1 METEEKT
8 METTMEMPMADSM
21 ENSMD
26 ESMDSEMNA
35 TPKKSN
41 AMPECAVI
49 GLIKNQMI
57 VLEEDLREA
66 KLRYADV
73 ALEKE
78 NWSGKYERE
87 MDCKVIEGQ
96 MRILSKLEK
105 DFECMFTPSPHSMQ

>member
-1 METEEKT
+1 MMQTEEK
-8 METTMEMPMADSM
+8 TMEMPMADSM
-21 ENSMD
+21 N
-26 ESMDSEMNA
+26 ESMDSEMDA

-41 AMPECAVI
+41 SMPECAVI

-96 MRILSKLEK
+96 MRILNKLEK
-105 DFECMFTPSPHSMQ
+105 DFECMFTPSSHSM

>member
-1 METEEKT
+1 MMQTEEKT
-8 METTMEMPMADSM
+8 METTMEMPMTDSM
-21 ENSMD
+21 K
-26 ESMDSEMNA
+26 ESMDSEMDA

-41 AMPECAVI
+41 SMPECAVI

-96 MRILSKLEK
+96 MRILNKLEK
-105 DFECMFTPSPHSMQ
+105 DFECMFTPSSHSM

>member
-1 METEEKT
+1 MMQTEEKT

-21 ENSMD
+21 N
-26 ESMDSEMNA
+26 ESMDSEMDA

-41 AMPECAVI
+41 SMPECAVI

-96 MRILSKLEK
+96 MRILNKLEK

>member
-1 METEEKT
+1 MQTEEKT
-8 METTMEMPMADSM
+8 MEMSMTDSM
-21 ENSMD
+21 ENSME
-26 ESMDSEMNA
+26 ESTDSEMNA
-35 TPKKSN
+35 TPKKIDT
-41 AMPECAVI
+41 MPECAVI
-49 GLIKNQMI
+49 GLIKNQML

-73 ALEKE
+73 ALEKD

-96 MRILSKLEK
+96 MAILIKLEK

>member
-1 METEEKT
+1 MMQTEEKT
-8 METTMEMPMADSM
+8 MEMSMPMQDSM
-21 ENSMD
+21 N

-35 TPKKSN
+35 TPKKMSN
-41 AMPECAVI
+41 MPECAVI

-96 MRILSKLEK
+96 MKILSKLEK
-105 DFECMFTPSPHSMQ
+105 DFECMFTPSSHSI

>member
-1 METEEKT
+1 MMQTEEKT
-8 METTMEMPMADSM
+8 METEMEMPMADSM
-21 ENSMD
+21 N
-26 ESMDSEMNA
+26 ESMDSEMDA

-41 AMPECAVI
+41 TMPECAVI

-73 ALEKE
+73 ALEKD

-96 MRILSKLEK
+96 MAILNKLEK
-105 DFECMFTPSPHSMQ
+105 DFECMFTPSSHSM

>member
-1 METEEKT
+1 MQTEEKT
-8 METTMEMPMADSM
+8 METMEMSMSDSM
-21 ENSMD
+21 ENSME
-26 ESMDSEMNA
+26 ESTDSEMNA
-35 TPKKSN
+35 TPKKIDT
-41 AMPECAVI
+41 MPECAVI

>member
-1 METEEKT
+1 MMQTEEKT
-8 METTMEMPMADSM
+8 METTMEMPMTDSM
-21 ENSMD
+21 K
-26 ESMDSEMNA
+26 ESMDSEMDA

-41 AMPECAVI
+41 SMPECAVI

-96 MRILSKLEK
+96 MRILNKLEK
-105 DFECMFTPSPHSMQ
+105 DFECMFTPSSHSMSV

>member
-1 METEEKT
+1 MMQTEETTMETE
-8 METTMEMPMADSM
+8 MEMPMADSM
-21 ENSMD
+21 N

-41 AMPECAVI
+41 SMPECAVI

-87 MDCKVIEGQ
+87 MECKVIEGQ
-96 MRILSKLEK
+96 MRILNKLEK
-105 DFECMFTPSPHSMQ
+105 DFECMFTPSSHSM

>member
-1 METEEKT
+1 MQTEEKT
-8 METTMEMPMADSM
+8 METTMEMSMADSM
-21 ENSMD
+21 D
-26 ESMDSEMNA
+26 DSMDSEMTA

-105 DFECMFTPSPHSMQ
+105 DFECMFTPSSHSMQ

>member
-1 METEEKT
+1 MQTEEKT

-21 ENSMD
+21 D
-26 ESMDSEMNA
+26 DSMDSEMTA

-41 AMPECAVI
+41 TMPECAVI

-105 DFECMFTPSPHSMQ
+105 DFECMFTPSSHSMQ

>member
-1 METEEKT
+1 MMQTEEKT

-21 ENSMD
+21 K
-26 ESMDSEMNA
+26 ESMDSEMDA

-41 AMPECAVI
+41 SMPECAVI

-87 MDCKVIEGQ
+87 LDCKVIEGQ
-96 MRILSKLEK
+96 MKILSKLEK
-105 DFECMFTPSPHSMQ
+105 DFECMFKRADNSAICSS

>member
-1 METEEKT
+1 MMQTEEKT
-8 METTMEMPMADSM
+8 MEMSMPMQDSM
-21 ENSMD
+21 N

-35 TPKKSN
+35 TPKKMSN
-41 AMPECAVI
+41 MPECAVI

-78 NWSGKYERE
+78 NWSGKYEKE

-96 MRILSKLEK
+96 MKILSKLEK
-105 DFECMFTPSPHSMQ
+105 DFECMFTPSSHSI

>member
-1 METEEKT
+1 MMQTEEKT
-8 METTMEMPMADSM
+8 MEMSMTMQDSM
-21 ENSMD
+21 N

-35 TPKKSN
+35 TPKKMSN
-41 AMPECAVI
+41 MPECAVI

-96 MRILSKLEK
+96 MKILSKLEK
-105 DFECMFTPSPHSMQ
+105 DFECMFTPSSHSI

>member
-1 METEEKT
+1 MMQTEETTMETE
-8 METTMEMPMADSM
+8 MEMPMADSM
-21 ENSMD
+21 N

-41 AMPECAVI
+41 SMPECAVI

-105 DFECMFTPSPHSMQ
+105 DFECMFTPSSHSM

>member
-8 METTMEMPMADSM
+8 METTMEMPMAGSM

-35 TPKKSN
+35 TPKRSN
-41 AMPECAVI
+41 TMPECAVI

>member
-1 METEEKT
+1 MMQTEEKT

-21 ENSMD
+21 N
-26 ESMDSEMNA
+26 ESMDSEMDA

-41 AMPECAVI
+41 SMPECAVI

-96 MRILSKLEK
+96 MRILNKLEK
-105 DFECMFTPSPHSMQ
+105 DFECMFTPSSHSM

>member
-1 METEEKT
+1 MMQTEEKT
-8 METTMEMPMADSM
+8 MEMSMQDTM
-21 ENSMD
+21 N

-35 TPKKSN
+35 TPKKMDN
-41 AMPECAVI
+41 MPECAVI
-49 GLIKNQMI
+49 GLIKNQML

-73 ALEKE
+73 ALEKD

-96 MRILSKLEK
+96 MAILNKLEK
-105 DFECMFTPSPHSMQ
+105 DFECMFTPSSHSMQ

>member
-1 METEEKT
+1 MMQTEEKT
-8 METTMEMPMADSM
+8 MKTTMEMPMADSM
-21 ENSMD
+21 N
-26 ESMDSEMNA
+26 ESMDSEMDA

-41 AMPECAVI
+41 SMPECAVI

-96 MRILSKLEK
+96 MRILNKLEK
-105 DFECMFTPSPHSMQ
+105 DFECMFTPSSHSM

>member
-1 METEEKT
+1 MMQTEEKT

-21 ENSMD
+21 K
-26 ESMDSEMNA
+26 ESMDSEMDA

-41 AMPECAVI
+41 SMPECAII

-96 MRILSKLEK
+96 MRILNKLEK
-105 DFECMFTPSPHSMQ
+105 DFECMFTPSSHSM

>member
-1 METEEKT
+1 MQTEEKT
-8 METTMEMPMADSM
+8 MEMSMPMQDSM
-21 ENSMD
+21 N

-35 TPKKSN
+35 TPKKMSN
-41 AMPECAVI
+41 MPECAVI

-96 MRILSKLEK
+96 MKILSKLEK
-105 DFECMFTPSPHSMQ
+105 DFECMFTPSSHSMSV

>member
-1 METEEKT
+1 MMQTEEKT

-21 ENSMD
+21 K
-26 ESMDSEMNA
+26 ESMDSEMDA

-41 AMPECAVI
+41 SMPECAVI

-96 MRILSKLEK
+96 MRILNKLEK
-105 DFECMFTPSPHSMQ
+105 DFECMFTPSSHSM

>member
-1 METEEKT
+1 MMQTEEKT
-8 METTMEMPMADSM
+8 MENTMEMSMAETDSDV
-21 ENSMD
+21 EMD
-26 ESMDSEMNA
+26 A

-41 AMPECAVI
+41 DMPECAII

-57 VLEEDLREA
+57 VLEDDLREA

-87 MDCKVIEGQ
+87 LDCKVIEGQ
-96 MRILSKLEK
+96 MKILSKLEK
-105 DFECMFTPSPHSMQ
+105 DFECMLTPSSHSMTV

>member
-1 METEEKT
+1 MMQTEEKT

-21 ENSMD
+21 K
-26 ESMDSEMNA
+26 ESMDSEMDA

-41 AMPECAVI
+41 SMPECAVI

-87 MDCKVIEGQ
+87 LDCKVIEGQ
-96 MRILSKLEK
+96 MKILSKLEK
-105 DFECMFTPSPHSMQ
+105 DFECMFTPSSHSMAV

>member
-1 METEEKT
+1 MMQTE
-8 METTMEMPMADSM
+8 ETTMETEMEMPMTDSM
-21 ENSMD
+21 N

-41 AMPECAVI
+41 SMPECAVI

-105 DFECMFTPSPHSMQ
+105 DFECMFTPSSHSM

>member
-1 METEEKT
+1 MMQTEEKT
-8 METTMEMPMADSM
+8 MEMSMQDTM
-21 ENSMD
+21 N

-35 TPKKSN
+35 TPKKMDN
-41 AMPECAVI
+41 MPECAVI
-49 GLIKNQMI
+49 GLIKNQML

-73 ALEKE
+73 ALEKD

-96 MRILSKLEK
+96 MAILNKLEK
-105 DFECMFTPSPHSMQ
+105 DFECMFTPSSHSM

>member
-1 METEEKT
+1 MQTEEKT

-35 TPKKSN
+35 TPKRSN
-41 AMPECAVI
+41 TMPECAVI

-96 MRILSKLEK
+96 MRILTKLEK

>member
-1 METEEKT
+1 MMQTEEKT

-21 ENSMD
+21 N
-26 ESMDSEMNA
+26 ESMDSEMDA

-41 AMPECAVI
+41 SMPECAVI

-96 MRILSKLEK
+96 MRILNKLEK
-105 DFECMFTPSPHSMQ
+105 DFECMFTPSSHSMPV

>member
-21 ENSMD
+21 EISMD
-26 ESMDSEMNA
+26 ESIDSEMNA
-35 TPKKSN
+35 TPKRSN
-41 AMPECAVI
+41 TMPECAVI

-105 DFECMFTPSPHSMQ
+105 DFECMFTPSSHSMQ